1 MVVVGFDDEI
11 EAVVWCLLVEMMD
24 LSSVGC
30 EGWFVEQP
38 VPWVL
43 ALLGFGGV

>member
-11 EAVVWCLLVEMMD
+11 EAVVWCLLVEMMN

-30 EGWFVEQP
+30 ERWFVEQS

-43 ALLGFGGV
+43 ALFGFRGV